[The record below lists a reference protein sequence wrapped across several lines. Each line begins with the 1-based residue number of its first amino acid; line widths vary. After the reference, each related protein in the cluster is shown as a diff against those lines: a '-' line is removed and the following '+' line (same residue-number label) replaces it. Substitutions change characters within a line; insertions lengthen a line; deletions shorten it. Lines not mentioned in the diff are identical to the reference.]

1 MTLFKKKV
9 VRMKKMVLLL
19 SALSVLF
26 SAPAFG
32 LANKVKAR
40 VDAAPEKMFDYRKVT
55 LDNGLDVIT
64 LEDFSTPIVA
74 VQVWY
79 NVGSRDE
86 KPDRQGYAHMF
97 EHMMFKGTDRVSE
110 SDFFNLIRK
119 VGGTTNAYT
128 SFDQTVYYETLP
140 SDQVELAL
148 WLEAERMSFLRIDQE
163 SFDTERNVVEEEL
176 RMRENQPYG
185 NVFKK
190 MAAAIFQKHPYRWT
204 PIGNLAHL
212 RATSVADLRQFWM
225 DNYLPNNA
233 TLIIVGAIE
242 HQKAQALA
250 KEYFGWIT
258 AGPEPKQVNVTEPP
272 LQETKTVVID
282 DENAPAGQVSLAWRT
297 VPTGTRQETVLD
309 FVSEIL
315 GGGRSS
321 RIYRALVAETQT
333 AVEAGTYTY
342 NLQQDGLFMAQAVLP
357 PTSEDYDGAL
367 EALKAQ
373 VKRLQTEGVT
383 DDELEKARN
392 QMLKQ
397 IVTTN
402 LEIESKASLLGRA
415 AVTMGSVEK
424 VNTLLDE
431 IRSVTRQ
438 EIQQAAVKYLDTDR
452 VYQFIVKQNQGME
465 QARKDDES
473 APITA
478 EPELQAP
485 APGRPG
491 LQRPAGWPEKAP
503 VVNTE
508 DVAFDLKYQEAKL
521 PNGLKIKIV
530 PNHEVPFVSVMLG
543 LQSGTW
549 TESEPAAAFM
559 TTQMLTKG
567 TENYTE
573 AELARALERYA
584 ISLGGG
590 VNKDAA
596 TVSMN
601 ALTEHLDRGMSL
613 LAEVVQKP
621 TFDKDEFAKLL
632 SQQVTELQIQQ
643 QDPEYIADKTF
654 NSVIFDGHPYGR
666 PVKGT
671 PEDMKN
677 LSPDDL
683 KLWWSKFARPDLATL
698 IFAGDITKEQAVE
711 MARKYLGDWKTGL
724 VETGTVLA
732 DIPEPAPTKIYL
744 VDRPGSAQAQI
755 QAGHLGLTRRQ
766 QPDYFVSLVA
776 GNYFGGSFHSR
787 LNESI
792 RVKRGLS
799 YGAFGGYRPLA
810 MAGTFEISTFTK
822 NASVAETVRVI
833 IDQVKEFET
842 VEPTSDEFVNTR
854 SFFLGSFARN
864 RETPQDVA
872 RDLWMIESEGLGK
885 DYFKKLFAAM
895 DKMNRQDC
903 LEFARRTVN
912 PDQLTI
918 VVVGDAAQLKDGLSE
933 IAPVEVISAN

>member
-1 MTLFKKKV
+1 
-9 VRMKKMVLLL
+9 MKKTVFLL
-19 SALSVLF
+19 SVVSVL
-26 SAPAFG
+26 SAGLSFG
-32 LANKVKAR
+32 QANKVKAR
-40 VDAAPEKMFDYRKVT
+40 VDTAPEKMFDYRQLT
-55 LDNGLDVIT
+55 LDNGLQVIT

-79 NVGSRDE
+79 NVGSKDE

-128 SFDQTVYYETLP
+128 SFDQTVYHETLP
-140 SDQVELAL
+140 ADQVELAL
-148 WLEAERMSFLRIDQE
+148 WLEAERMSFLTIDQQ

-190 MAAAIFQKHPYRWT
+190 MAAAMFEKHPYRWT

-250 KEYFGWIT
+250 KQYFGWIS
-258 AGPEPKQVNVTEPP
+258 AGPEPKTVDIAEPP
-272 LQETKTVVID
+272 LQETKTLVID

-297 VPTGTRQETVLD
+297 VPTGTREETVLD

-321 RIYRALVAETQT
+321 RIYRALVAETQA
-333 AVEAGTYTY
+333 AVEAGTSTY

-357 PTSEDYDGAL
+357 PTSDDYDGTL

-373 VKRLQTEGVT
+373 VKKLQAEGVT
-383 DDELEKARN
+383 EDELEKARN

-415 AVTMGSVEK
+415 AVTMGNVEK

-431 IRSVTRQ
+431 IRSVTAT
-438 EIQQAAVKYLDTDR
+438 EIRQAANKYLDTDR
-452 VYQFIVKQNQGME
+452 VFQFVVKRNQGMQ

-478 EPELQAP
+478 QPELQAP

-491 LQRPAGWPEKAP
+491 LARPADWPVSAP
-503 VVNTE
+503 VAPTE
-508 DVAFDLKYQEAKL
+508 ADDVKFSLKYQEARL
-521 PNGLKIKIV
+521 PNGLKIKV
-530 PNHEVPFVSVMLG
+530 VGNHEVPFVSVMLG
-543 LQSGTW
+543 LQSGSW
-549 TESEPAAAFM
+549 TESKPAAAFM
-559 TTQMLTKG
+559 STQMLTKG

-573 AELARALERYA
+573 AQLARALERYA
-584 ISLGGG
+584 IGLGGS
-590 VNKDAA
+590 VDKDAA
-596 TVSMN
+596 MVGMN

-613 LAEVVQKP
+613 LSEVVLKP
-621 TFDKDEFAKLL
+621 TFDAGEFSKLL

-654 NSVIFDGHPYGR
+654 NALVFNGHPYSR

-671 PEDMKN
+671 PEDLKN
-677 LSPDDL
+677 LSPGDL

-698 IFAGDITKEQAVE
+698 IFAGDITKQKAVQL
-711 MARKYLGDWKTGL
+711 ARQYLGDWKTGL
-724 VETGTVLA
+724 VETGTVLDA
-732 DIPEPAPTKIYL
+732 IPEPAPTKIYL

-755 QAGHLGLTRRQ
+755 LAGHLGLTRRQ
-766 QPDYFVSLVA
+766 QPDYFVSLLA

-810 MAGTFEISTFTK
+810 MSGTFEISTFTK
-822 NASVAETVRVI
+822 NASAAETVKVI
-833 IDQVKEFET
+833 IDQVREFET
-842 VEPTSDEFVNTR
+842 VKPTEDEFVNTR
-854 SFFLGSFARN
+854 SYFLGSFARN

-872 RDLWMIESEGLGK
+872 RDLWMIESQGLGK

-895 DKMNRQDC
+895 DRMNRADC
-903 LEFARRTVN
+903 LEFARRTVD
-912 PDQLTI
+912 PDRLTI
-918 VVVGDAAQLKDGLSE
+918 VVVGDASQLKESLSE
-933 IAPVEVISAN
+933 VAPVEVIAAN